1 MQAVQHVVHEV
12 KDVHDKEEVGHA
24 RREVIEAGFRCRAS
38 AKDEKKLVQSKSEV
52 STERCDKRKEKS

>member
-12 KDVHDKEEVGHA
+12 EDVHDKEEVGHA
-24 RREVIEAGFRCRAS
+24 RREVIEAGFRRRAS

-52 STERCDKRKEKS
+52 LTERCDKRKEKS